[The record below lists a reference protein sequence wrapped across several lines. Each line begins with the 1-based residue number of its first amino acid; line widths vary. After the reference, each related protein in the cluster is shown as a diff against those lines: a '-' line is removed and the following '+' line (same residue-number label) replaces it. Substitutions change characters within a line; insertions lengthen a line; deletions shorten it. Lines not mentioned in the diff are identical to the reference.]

1 MAKGSFA
8 TSGASDALALMMIRI
23 PLGTIMLAHGSQ
35 KLLGL
40 FGGPGLTATF
50 KAFEEKMGIPPVFTF
65 LAIIAEFG
73 GGMGVLLGLLTRFSA
88 AGIAATMA
96 VAMYKVTWAHG
107 FFLNITCLPG
117 RGSGIEY
124 NLALL
129 GMALVLVLKGGGP
142 WSVDRFLW
150 KR

>member
-1 MAKGSFA
+1 MAKGHFSDA
-8 TSGASDALALMMIRI
+8 GDALALLMLRA
-23 PLGTIMLAHGSQ
+23 PLGIIFVAHGAQ

-40 FGGPGLTATF
+40 FGGHGLTATF
-50 KAFEEKMGIPPVFTF
+50 KAFEEKMGIPPVLTF

-73 GGMGVLLGLLTRFSA
+73 GGIGVLLGFLTRLSA
-88 AGIAATMA
+88 LGIAAVMT
-96 VAMYKVTWAHG
+96 VAIWKVHLVNG
-107 FFLNITCLPG
+107 FFMNWFMIPG
-117 RGSGIEY
+117 KGHGIEY

-129 GMALVLVLKGGGP
+129 GMALALVFKGGGP

>member
-1 MAKGSFA
+1 MAKGSFGM
-8 TSGASDALALMMIRI
+8 SGAGDSLALMMIRI
-23 PLGTIMLAHGSQ
+23 PLGVIFIAHGSQ

-50 KAFEEKMGIPPVFTF
+50 RTFEEKMGIPPVFTF

-73 GGMGVLLGLLTRFSA
+73 GGIGVLLGLLTRFSA

-96 VAMYKVTWAHG
+96 VAMYKVTLANG
-107 FFLNITCLPG
+107 FFLNITCIPG

-129 GMALVLVLKGGGP
+129 GMALALVLKGGGP
-142 WSVDRFLW
+142 WSVDRYLW

>member
-1 MAKGSFA
+1 MGKGSF
-8 TSGASDALALMMIRI
+8 TTASIGDTLAFMMIRL
-23 PLGTIMLAHGSQ
+23 PLGIVFIAHGSQ

-40 FGGPGLTATF
+40 FGGHGLTATF
-50 KAFEEKMGIPPVFTF
+50 QTFEQKMGIPPVLTF

-73 GGMGVLLGLLTRFSA
+73 GGIGVLLGFLTRLSG
-88 AGIAATMA
+88 AGIAAVMA
-96 VAMYKVTWAHG
+96 VAMYKVTWASG
-107 FFLNITCLPG
+107 FFLNITCIPG

-129 GMALVLVLKGGGP
+129 VMALSLVLKGGGP
-142 WSVDRFLW
+142 WSMDRFLW